1 MCYLYAIWNYSKIF
15 KKFIFKK
22 SKSYILP
29 HITAFSEVGEEP
41 QSGNVG
47 PLNSPPCLGP
57 DTTPFSFPHTPHQQ
71 AAYGELRFGHFCA
84 FIAAPDPEA
93 FPEIPGGSH
102 PLFLNGCQVPMTL
115 TSVLLAS
122 ALTSFPPL
130 TIGFIPE
137 EGSKSVGS
145 GRKRSPS
152 SQVFLSYIKNKTDP
166 QIGRIPCC
174 PDLLGRLILQPAP
187 PQTPMS
193 RLVLALLHQP
203 VTPDSSSVWDFMMCV
218 VCTHRTTSVS
228 VCSCHLHVWNRSRT
242 CFSIHPSSLQIS
254 KGRTWPGINTYWLKR
269 HTSTFWRFCV
279 FRSFGVN
286 VSEIFTW
293 FLSPW
298 SWELLKLLFKR

>member
-1 MCYLYAIWNYSKIF
+1 M
-15 KKFIFKK
+15 
-22 SKSYILP
+22 
-29 HITAFSEVGEEP
+29 GEEP

-47 PLNSPPCLGP
+47 PLNSPHCLGP

-187 PQTPMS
+187 PPPPRRPRCQGWFWPFSTS
-193 RLVLALLHQP
+193 R
-203 VTPDSSSVWDFMMCV
+203 
-218 VCTHRTTSVS
+218 
-228 VCSCHLHVWNRSRT
+228 
-242 CFSIHPSSLQIS
+242 SLQTAALFEIS
-254 KGRTWPGINTYWLKR
+254 
-269 HTSTFWRFCV
+269 
-279 FRSFGVN
+279 
-286 VSEIFTW
+286 
-293 FLSPW
+293 
-298 SWELLKLLFKR
+298 

>member
-187 PQTPMS
+187 PADPDVRAGSGPSPPAGHS
-193 RLVLALLHQP
+193 RQQLCLRFHDVC
-203 VTPDSSSVWDFMMCV
+203 CV
-218 VCTHRTTSVS
+218 HSQNHKCV
-228 VCSCHLHVWNRSRT
+228 
-242 CFSIHPSSLQIS
+242 
-254 KGRTWPGINTYWLKR
+254 
-269 HTSTFWRFCV
+269 CV
-279 FRSFGVN
+279 FMPPSC
-286 VSEIFTW
+286 
-293 FLSPW
+293 
-298 SWELLKLLFKR
+298 LKSA